1 VGATTISIRAPSIMR
16 LFATIAKNSTHQTVS
31 SVIKLNVIMLNVA
44 AFIVILSIM
53 APLRETE

>member
-1 VGATTISIRAPSIMR
+1 MR

-31 SVIKLNVIMLNVA
+31 SVIKLNVIILNVA